1 MGQSGL
7 SAPASDAADRLDL
20 PIAGGLARLARP
32 PVFLHAG
39 WRTAGTFLWSRFRAL
54 EGVLG
59 YYEPL
64 HESLAAVSASS
75 LAEHGPQRWASG
87 HPQLPRS
94 YFEEFAPLLRRIAA
108 GVRAYRSTF
117 ATDDFFAGPD
127 AALPELAAYLGLLV
141 GRAAAAKKQP
151 VLKFCRSLGRAGWMA
166 KNFPEAVHIA
176 VMRDPVSQ
184 FISAKHQFVVH
195 GNPYFLAMPLRV
207 LARNAGHAR
216 VAAAL
221 RAFEVQLPPGA
232 ADVSRERAGAILAA
246 HLKRTEPA
254 SWYRGYLAFWLL
266 GALAIPESIDAVID
280 ANLLSAS
287 AAFRAE
293 CEAELAGLS
302 GVAVDLG
309 GGASEAC
316 CAGRVA
322 DRLGF
327 PRAELWRHH
336 AAASACLAAAAG
348 RDWPD
353 RFVPACIGAMLMSGT
368 LLGMGRLFPAGG
380 LAQGAEWEA
389 LSAYAEGAGADAR
402 RAERR
407 AERAEREL
415 AAVYGSR
422 SWKATAL
429 LRLLG
434 GRLRQAA
441 RRIGAEKS

>member
-1 MGQSGL
+1 MGESGSSVL
-7 SAPASDAADRLDL
+7 ASDAAEPPHLAPDH
-20 PIAGGLARLARP
+20 AARLARP

-54 EGVLG
+54 DGILG

-64 HESLAAVSASS
+64 HESLAAVSAST

-87 HPQLPRS
+87 HPQLARS
-94 YFEEFAPLLRRIAA
+94 YFEEFAPLLRSIAP

-127 AALPELAAYLGLLV
+127 AALPALAGYVRLLLE
-141 GRAAAAKKQP
+141 RAHAENRQP

-207 LARNAGHAR
+207 LARNARQAR

-221 RAFEVQLPPGA
+221 RHFELRLPPGA
-232 ADVSRERAGAILAA
+232 EDDDPARANSALAA
-246 HLKRTEPA
+246 HLKRTEPLA
-254 SWYRGYLAFWLL
+254 WYRAYLAFWLL

-280 ANLLSAS
+280 AHLLSAS

-293 CEAELAGLS
+293 REAELAGLS

-309 GGASEAC
+309 GEASRAC
-316 CAGRVA
+316 CAGRIA

-327 PRAELWRHH
+327 PRAELWRCH
-336 AAASACLAAAAG
+336 ATASACLAAAAG

-353 RFVPACIGAMLMSGT
+353 RFVPASIGAMLMSGT

-380 LAQGAEWEA
+380 LAQGAEWDVLA
-389 LSAYAEGAGADAR
+389 AFAESAGADAR

-407 AERAEREL
+407 AERAEGEL
-415 AAVYGSR
+415 GAVYRSR
-422 SWKATAL
+422 SWKVTAL
-429 LRLLG
+429 FRLLG

-441 RRIGAEKS
+441 RMIGAKKS